1 MGIYVQTEALMQFLN
16 CPVLPCKAIQG
27 NLLLGKTNAFSPESE
42 RYHKAGD
49 VQLVSAVA

>member
-1 MGIYVQTEALMQFLN
+1 MPFLN

-27 NLLLGKTNAFSPESE
+27 NLLLDKTNAISPKSE
-42 RYHKAGD
+42 GYHKAED